1 MGVSEYG
8 SYELFVECCYVFLGV
23 TVSCVSKGAHDVQS
37 SFCSIVN
44 VSDVVF
50 ERHAAVICYSKD
62 FRGVVYGKGSVVE
75 CYVWMGSVFKSVRCN

>member
-1 MGVSEYG
+1 MGVSEDG

-37 SFCSIVN
+37 TFCSIVN

-62 FRGVVYGKGSVVE
+62 FRGVVYGKGSVIFGWVM
-75 CYVWMGSVFKSVRCN
+75 YSRV